1 MEQKN
6 KGDLYIPTYVTARHE
21 YFPGFGKKELYI
33 TIFMATFIIFF
44 SIIIY
49 GIVGDLS
56 IPILTILIGIPACAG
71 FNTRM
76 EGNISMRTF
85 ILLFITY
92 LKEQQIYLYR
102 YMDEWKVEE

>member
-6 KGDLYIPTYVTARHE
+6 QGDLYIPAYVTAKHE

-33 TIFMATFIIFF
+33 TIFMSAFIIFF

-49 GIVGDLS
+49 GIVRDLS
-56 IPILTILIGIPACAG
+56 IPILTVLIGVPACAG
-71 FNTRM
+71 FNTRV
-76 EGNISMRTF
+76 EGNISMR
-85 ILLFITY
+85 LFIMLFIAY

-102 YMDEWKVEE
+102 YIDEWKVEE